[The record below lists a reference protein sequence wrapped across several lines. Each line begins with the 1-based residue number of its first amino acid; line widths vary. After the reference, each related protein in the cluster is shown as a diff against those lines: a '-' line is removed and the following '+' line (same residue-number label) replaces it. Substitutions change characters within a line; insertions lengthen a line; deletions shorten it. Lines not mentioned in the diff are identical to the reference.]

1 MYAVIKAG
9 AHQQLVRE
17 GEYYTVDKIE
27 GKPGDK
33 VVFDQV
39 IMFSKENKQV
49 VGQPYL
55 DKTSVEAVIKEQKRN
70 PKIIIFKYLRRKNSK
85 KKQGHKQ
92 AVTVVEVKKIKAK
105 A

>member
-1 MYAVIKAG
+1 MYAIIQAG
-9 AHQQLVRE
+9 ARQQLVRE
-17 GEYYTVDKIE
+17 GEYYSVDKIE

-33 VVFDQV
+33 VVFEKV
-39 IMFSKENKQV
+39 IMFSKD
-49 VGQPYL
+49 
-55 DKTSVEAVIKEQKRN
+55 DKHVTGAPFLEKASVEAVIKEQKRN

-92 AVTVVEVKKIKAK
+92 PITVIEIKKIKAK